1 MNRNFGAI
9 IGILAG
15 LAAGLMIVAA
25 FRSVTAA
32 LPMLFAAPIA
42 IYIASLGWG
51 TVAGFL
57 AAIVGAAGAMV
68 GGTKIALFSALLM
81 FLPAAW
87 AGHLANLAQPSADGK
102 SVIWYPLEGILVRLM
117 ASIAAGFI
125 IAGFALG
132 FDSTEIEKGMAAL
145 LKEFVKAGEG
155 AQAINE
161 ENLEE
166 SAKLY
171 AALLPLIMPAIWL
184 IMHVAVFNISAG
196 ISRLSGKIAR
206 PKDDIPATANLPAAM
221 IAWPLGG
228 IAGMFITASPIYEIA
243 AVFAGTGLAA
253 FALTGLAEF
262 HYNTRGKP
270 GRGLLLFSTYLLIF
284 MFTIPLFIFA
294 ILGMVRAWRRNNA
307 PPGMTSTG
315 SGSPP
320 TTIN

>member
-1 MNRNFGAI
+1 MNRQYGTI
-9 IGILAG
+9 LGILAG

-51 TVAGFL
+51 TIAGFL

-68 GGTKIALFSALLM
+68 GGTNIAIFSALLM

-87 AGHLANLAQPSADGK
+87 AGHLANLGQPSADGK
-102 SVIWYPLEGILVRLM
+102 STIWYPLEGILVRLM
-117 ASIAAGFI
+117 AAIAAGFI

-132 FDSTEIEKGMAAL
+132 FDSAEIEKGMIEL
-145 LKEFVKAGEG
+145 LKEFIKAGDGE
-155 AQAINE
+155 QAINE
-161 ENLEE
+161 ENLAE
-166 SAKLY
+166 SAKIY
-171 AALLPLIMPAIWL
+171 AALLPMIMPAMWL
-184 IMHVAVFNISAG
+184 IMHVAVFNISAS

-221 IAWPLGG
+221 IAWPL
-228 IAGMFITASPIYEIA
+228 AGLAAMFVTSSPIYEIA
-243 AVFAGTGLAA
+243 SVFAGTGIAA

-262 HYNTRGKP
+262 HYTTRGRP

-284 MFTIPLFIFA
+284 MFTIPLLLFA
-294 ILGMVRAWRRNNA
+294 IWGMIRAWRRNSA

-315 SGSPP
+315 SGGPP
-320 TTIN
+320 TIT